1 LRKKR
6 GAAAGEYRLTP
17 IGLHP
22 RPLLQSVFSPSA
34 GVPKNPALQSRE
46 DAKILEHRNPDQIAP
61 QKSGYSV
68 FVLMKGSL

>member
-1 LRKKR
+1 
-6 GAAAGEYRLTP
+6 
-17 IGLHP
+17 
-22 RPLLQSVFSPSA
+22 LLQSVFSPSA